1 MPCLAR
7 SQPPVVLLDHG
18 TLLLH
23 VCLLPMQVLDKFRQD
38 PGTVV
43 LLGSLLA
50 CGTGITVTCASEVV
64 LMEPYWNPF
73 VSLPELFCTPAQA
86 WQKATSIN
94 TMYESHAAT
103 FKHAVLLVVQGCGTH
118 VCIYYK
124 LCTITDRLWCMVY
137 NAKLCCIVT

>member
-1 MPCLAR
+1 MPRLAR
-7 SQPPVVLLDHG
+7 TQPPVVLLDHG

-73 VSLPELFCTPAQA
+73 VSLLRTLLHPCKSMA
-86 WQKATSIN
+86 
-94 TMYESHAAT
+94 ESDQHQ
-103 FKHAVLLVVQGCGTH
+103 HNV
-118 VCIYYK
+118 
-124 LCTITDRLWCMVY
+124 
-137 NAKLCCIVT
+137 